1 MSNVTIKSIANRLG
15 ISFSTVS
22 KALNGD
28 PNVSEKT
35 RELVAKTAQEMHYTR
50 NVFAQSLRQ
59 KGSKTVAIL
68 LNDIDVPAYGEMVA
82 AISSELA
89 AYGYTTLIADARYS
103 LDLERSSIQ
112 TMLGWMPEAV
122 IVSPADPASESMKL
136 LAPLSDRTLVLGSV
150 EGANISSLEVDHRL
164 AGFLSA
170 EHMLQCGVKNN
181 LIFGGPMGYQS
192 SELFLAGV
200 KDAYAKYGVELR
212 DDAVYRFRPEIA
224 AAHDL
229 FADLWRQQPG
239 LCEGVICFCDSMALG
254 IYKAAAE
261 LGLSVPDD
269 VSVIG
274 YDDSPIHDFTAP
286 PLTTIHM
293 PKDLVAKNCT
303 QYVLDLLLG
312 GNTQTRTYLLR
323 PFLHERGSV
332 RQTQG
337 ESK

>member
-1 MSNVTIKSIANRLG
+1 MGNVTIKSIANRLG

-35 RELVAKTAQEMHYTR
+35 RELVARTAQEMHYTR
-50 NVFAQSLRQ
+50 NVFAQNLRQ

-82 AISSELA
+82 SISSELA
-89 AYGYTTLIADARYS
+89 AYGYTTLISDARYS
-103 LDLERSSIQ
+103 LDVERSSIQ

-122 IVSPADPASESMKL
+122 IVSPADPSSETMKL

-150 EGANISSLEVDHRL
+150 DGEGVSSLQIDHRL
-164 AGFLSA
+164 AGYLSA
-170 EHMLQCGVKNN
+170 EHMLAHGVKNS

-192 SELFLAGV
+192 SELFLSGV
-200 KDAYAKYGVELR
+200 KDAYQKCGFSLGN
-212 DDAVYRFRPEIA
+212 DAVYRFRPELS
-224 AAHDL
+224 AAHNL
-229 FADLWRQQPG
+229 FSDLWRQQPG

-254 IYKAAAE
+254 VYKAAAE
-261 LGLSVPDD
+261 LGLSVPKD

-274 YDDSPIHDFTAP
+274 YDDSPINDFTAP

-332 RQTQG
+332 RKHR
-337 ESK
+337 EE